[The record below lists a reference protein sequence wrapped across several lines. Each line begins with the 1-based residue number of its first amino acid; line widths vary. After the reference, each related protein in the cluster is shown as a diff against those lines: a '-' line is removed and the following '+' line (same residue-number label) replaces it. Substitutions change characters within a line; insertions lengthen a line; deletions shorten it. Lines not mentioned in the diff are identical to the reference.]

1 MQNWFARWVW
11 TSFSGAQKF
20 RMMVESRM
28 EGLVL
33 STPAHSRDKGWPVC
47 RAVLWL
53 GRGGDSP
60 CFMPLWEKGGS
71 AHQYWQVFWHFS
83 ERYLFTSQTLKFQ
96 GPHQQ
101 TQSLIGWKALCGLTI
116 AWPQDRS
123 LPLGWRL
130 SAFLNSVR
138 RGSPSNFLKFIS
150 PFWNY
155 LEILLNISYLHSILY
170 NDLYGERT

>member
-20 RMMVESRM
+20 RMKVESRM

-33 STPAHSRDKGWPVC
+33 SMAAHSRGWPVC

-53 GRGGDSP
+53 GRGGSP
-60 CFMPLWEKGGS
+60 CFMPLWEKRRFSSSLLTGFLTLFRVFIYVPNFKIPRTLSADSKPDWLEGS
-71 AHQYWQVFWHFS
+71 
-83 ERYLFTSQTLKFQ
+83 L
-96 GPHQQ
+96 
-101 TQSLIGWKALCGLTI
+101 
-116 AWPQDRS
+116 RS
-123 LPLGWRL
+123 HHCLATRPLPPLGWRL
-130 SAFLNSVR
+130 STFLNSVR

-155 LEILLNISYLHSILY
+155 LEIL
-170 NDLYGERT
+170 